1 MGYIQKDNVAY
12 VSAKLT
18 DYGRRQLAVG
28 QLNFSYW
35 GFGDSEI
42 DYGSFDN
49 TYSWSSV
56 VDLGNLEIL
65 RPSDNPAGV
74 KYPLLRIAGNSG
86 STYSPVSNVNLN
98 ETIVNNQAVQ
108 RGFFTGETKASTTYP
123 ERKYDYFLRT
133 ATTFTKAVGKFDI
146 RDIRFTGTHV
156 QNDDGTYGGAGDPAI
171 AGSSG
176 LLPAIT
182 DVSVNAVEPEAGDFI
197 LIKPNQFGIDPSVT
211 GDPGEVGSDNPIPY
225 LWYRIVGIQA
235 GTLAGND
242 LLLAVDRSL
251 PNFTGTTAAAPY
263 RDASIFFFQ
272 GNDPVNTYY
281 GTGTTI
287 PYWNELSLTF
297 DSNCDVSVTDVK
309 IWNMNIPWTQT
320 VAGLTATTHGDYA
333 SFGSTGYTGTKEYLN
348 YTVPTDSESYGG
360 LIDDYRQKSIA
371 VVHYSNNS
379 ISNFYGEGF
388 YWNSDGTNN
397 FELTLPTVMYDYTG
411 NTSIGLLL
419 TGETRV
425 TPRTITSTYN
435 TNSEIDY
442 FQLHTSGGTSGIA
455 TPSYTPPRSVGKI
468 FPELKMAV
476 IDDEEIVA
484 SLSYKS
490 NRNWVL
496 PQLEAT
502 YYNPSGSTSLMAS
515 GDQLWVSYLFTTT
528 SGYTT
533 ALHCNKYTFLSE
545 TSTNCSDCDGN
556 GKNVKVK
563 FPYGSL
569 PFMRRGGIDSTLGTP
584 GPDTDVNTKYIG
596 WDATSFDILVQK
608 VQNNEQP
615 NPQSWRRIPVSV
627 NSVGTSIYNAHNG
640 KNWVDYEVLYNSEF
654 IITNEYYDSATGTYA
669 PDGGNYSINDWILMP
684 TLTNLTTSPNIPG
697 GDANTMLTFGD
708 ERFFFGNVDTNIK
721 ATVFRSTFSF
731 TAGPGEFNTS
741 QNPTFATGAAVPS
754 HNVRVAEVAVYDSN
768 YEEVIIG
775 KISNPIEK
783 TFGAQFTL
791 VMGLDF

>member
-18 DYGRRQLAVG
+18 DYGRRQLAIG

-49 TYSWSSV
+49 TYSWSDI

-86 STYSPVSNVNLN
+86 STYSPVNNVNLN
-98 ETIVNNQAVQ
+98 ETVINNQALE
-108 RGFFTGETKASTTYP
+108 RGFFTGTTKAATTFP
-123 ERKYDYFLRT
+123 ERKYDYSLRT
-133 ATTFTKAVGKFDI
+133 ATTFTKAVGKTNLRSI
-146 RDIRFTGTHV
+146 VR
-156 QNDDGTYGGAGDPAI
+156 
-171 AGSSG
+171 AGSNLTQSLTPG
-176 LLPAIT
+176 STGIDINKGQFGSIT
-182 DVSVNAVEPEAGDFI
+182 DVSVNAVEPIAGDFMV
-197 LIKPNQFGIDPSVT
+197 LVPNEFQGPTT
-211 GDPGEVGSDNPIPY
+211 GTIPGPGPGHVDSAYPLPY
-225 LWYRIVGIQA
+225 LWYRIDEVT
-235 GTLAGND
+235 GTLAANS
-242 LLLAVDRSL
+242 LKVTVDRSI
-251 PNFTGTTAAAPY
+251 PNFTGSTTTQY
-263 RDASIFFFQ
+263 RDSSVFFYQ
-272 GNDPVNTYY
+272 GNDPINTYY

-309 IWNMNIPWTQT
+309 VWNMNIPWTQT
-320 VAGLTATTHGDYA
+320 VAGLTASTHGDYA
-333 SFGSTGYTGTKEYLN
+333 TFGSTGYTGTKEYLN

-360 LIDDYRQKSIA
+360 LVEDYRQKSIA
-371 VVHYSNNS
+371 VIHYSNNS

-388 YWNSDGTNN
+388 YWNADGTNN
-397 FELTLPTVMYDYTG
+397 FELTMPTVMYNYTG
-411 NTSIGLLL
+411 NTTMGLLL
-419 TGETRV
+419 TGETRT

-435 TNSEIDY
+435 SNSEIDY
-442 FQLHTSGGTSGIA
+442 YQLHTSGGTSGILS
-455 TPSYTPPRSVGKI
+455 PSYTKPKSVGKI

-484 SLSYKS
+484 ALSYKS
-490 NRNWVL
+490 NRNWTL
-496 PQLEAT
+496 PSLEAS
-502 YYNPSGSTSLMAS
+502 YYTPSGSTSLMSS
-515 GDQLWVSYLFTTT
+515 GDQLVISYLFTST

-533 ALHCNKYTFLSE
+533 GLHCNQYTILSE

-569 PFMRRGGIDSTLGTP
+569 PFMRRGGISSTLGTP
-584 GPDTDVNTKYIG
+584 GADNDANTKFIG
-596 WDATSFDILVQK
+596 WDATSFDIIVQK

-615 NPQSWRRIPVSV
+615 DPQAWRRIPVAQ
-627 NSVGTSIYNAHNG
+627 NAVGTSIYNTHNG
-640 KNWVDYEVLYNSEF
+640 KNWVDYEVLYDSEF
-654 IITNEYYDSATGTYA
+654 IITNEYYDSTTGTYA
-669 PDGGNYSINDWILMP
+669 PDGGNYSICDWISMP
-684 TLTNLTTSPNIPG
+684 TLTELTTSPNLPG
-697 GDANTMLTFGD
+697 GDANTTLTFGD

-731 TAGPGEFNTS
+731 TAGAGEFNTS

-768 YEEVIIG
+768 YKEVIMG

-783 TFGAQFTL
+783 SFGDQFTL